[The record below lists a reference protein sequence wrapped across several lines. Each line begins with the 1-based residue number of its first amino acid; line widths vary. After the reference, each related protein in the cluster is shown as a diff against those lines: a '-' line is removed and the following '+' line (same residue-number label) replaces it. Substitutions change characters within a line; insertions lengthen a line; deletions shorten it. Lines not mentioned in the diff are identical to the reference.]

1 MGDTTSILLGSF
13 AGMNFFDFFW
23 MKGRPGIFFGV
34 ELGVLLFLFRHE
46 TRPVTARVETEVTDD
61 VPTAL
66 MLLTVGLLIAVS
78 FLPRPSGGVLLILY
92 GLRSGLVCAGLCLFG
107 VLRACLRRVSVPVA
121 GVGTCGVRS
130 FSRRLHFQTAV

>member
-34 ELGVLLFLFRHE
+34 ELG
-46 TRPVTARVETEVTDD
+46 
-61 VPTAL
+61 AL
-66 MLLTVGLLIAVS
+66 ASL
-78 FLPRPSGGVLLILY
+78 GVLLTLY

-121 GVGTCGVRS
+121 GVGPCGVRS

>member
-1 MGDTTSILLGSF
+1 
-13 AGMNFFDFFW
+13 MNFFDFFW

-34 ELGVLLFLFRHE
+34 ELGALASLGVLLFLFRHE

-78 FLPRPSGGVLLILY
+78 FLPRPSGGVL
-92 GLRSGLVCAGLCLFG
+92 
-107 VLRACLRRVSVPVA
+107 RACLRRVSVPVA
-121 GVGTCGVRS
+121 GVGPCGVRS